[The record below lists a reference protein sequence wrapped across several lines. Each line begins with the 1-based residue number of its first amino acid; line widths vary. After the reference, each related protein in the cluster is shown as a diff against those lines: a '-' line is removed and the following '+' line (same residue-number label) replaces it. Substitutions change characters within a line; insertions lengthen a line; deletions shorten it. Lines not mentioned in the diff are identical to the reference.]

1 MWAGSSGETR
11 SSKLITRLA
20 CTSMPPCDGSEPW
33 KERRV
38 EPNSNASAEKKKVAI
53 VTAAGSGMGAACAR
67 ELANRGYAVALMSP
81 SGKAEALAKELGGLG
96 LRGSV
101 TEEADL
107 ESLVGGTLER
117 YGRIDAVVNS
127 TGHPASGEILDLAD
141 KQWHEALDLVVLNV
155 VRIARL
161 VTPAMLRQG
170 GAAIVNISTFSAFEP
185 SPAFPLSSSL
195 RAALAGFT
203 KLYADRYAAE
213 GIRMNNVLPGYV
225 ESFEIDEETQESI
238 PMRRRGSV
246 AEVAKTAA
254 FLLSDDSGYITGQN
268 IRVDGGLTRSI

>member
-1 MWAGSSGETR
+1 M
-11 SSKLITRLA
+11 
-20 CTSMPPCDGSEPW
+20 
-33 KERRV
+33 

-81 SGKAEALAKELGGLG
+81 SGKAEALAKELRGLG

-195 RAALAGFT
+195 RAALAGFA

-213 GIRMNNVLPGYV
+213 GI
-225 ESFEIDEETQESI
+225 
-238 PMRRRGSV
+238 
-246 AEVAKTAA
+246 
-254 FLLSDDSGYITGQN
+254 SG
-268 IRVDGGLTRSI
+268 